1 MPNIFI
7 NCGIVY
13 YLVLFLVNRM
23 PSTIIVG
30 GTWGDEG
37 KGKVVAYLAQKDNYD
52 IITRAGVGPNA
63 GHSIYVDGQKLGLRQ
78 LPCGYVNPSSRVLI
92 GAGVLINPDVLFDE
106 IKRTGL
112 EEYRLGVD
120 KRCAIIEKKHLEMDA
135 CGELKGK
142 IGTTGTGCG
151 PANADRALRKAK
163 LAKDIPPLSRFLTDV
178 PREVNE
184 ALDKKKKV
192 CVEGTQGFLLSLYY
206 GYEYPYVTSK
216 DTGASSFASDVG
228 LGPKRV
234 DDVILVF
241 KSYIS
246 RVGEGPFPTQMPKE
260 EMDKLGLAEFGTVTG
275 RQRKMG
281 HLDWDLMKYSVMVN
295 APTQIAL
302 TCLDYRDRSIAG
314 ATDYNKLSKKAKE
327 FIAEMEKNLGV
338 PVTLVSTGKNT
349 GDIIDLREEK
359 L

>member
-1 MPNIFI
+1 
-7 NCGIVY
+7 
-13 YLVLFLVNRM
+13 M

-37 KGKVVAYLAQKDNYD
+37 KGKVVAYLSQKDNYE

-63 GHSIYVDGQKLGLRQ
+63 GHSIYVNGAKLGLRQ
-78 LPCGYVNPSSRVLI
+78 LPCGYINPTSRVLI
-92 GAGVLINPDVLFDE
+92 GAGVLINPDVFFDE
-106 IKRTGL
+106 IKKTGID
-112 EEYRLGVD
+112 ESRIGVD
-120 KRCAIIEKKHLEMDA
+120 KRCAIIDKKHLVTDCSA
-135 CGELKGK
+135 ELKGK

-151 PANADRALRKAK
+151 PANADRALRKIK
-163 LAKDIPPLSRFLTDV
+163 IAKDIPALSKFLTDV
-178 PREVNE
+178 PIEVNE

-216 DTGASSFASDVG
+216 DTGASAFASDVG
-228 LGPKRV
+228 IGPKRV
-234 DDVILVF
+234 DDVVIVF

-246 RVGEGPFPTQMPKE
+246 RVGEGPFPSQMPLE
-260 EMDKLGLAEFGTVTG
+260 EAKKLGIEEFGTVTG
-275 RQRKMG
+275 RPRKMG
-281 HLDWDLMKYSVMVN
+281 HLDWNLMKYSVMIN

-314 ATDYNKLSKKAKE
+314 ATEYNKLTKKTKD
-327 FIAEMEKNLGV
+327 FITEVEKNLGV
-338 PVTLVSTGKNT
+338 PVTLISTGKNT
-349 GDIIDLREEK
+349 EDIIDLRDEK

>member
-1 MPNIFI
+1 
-7 NCGIVY
+7 
-13 YLVLFLVNRM
+13 M

-37 KGKVVAYLAQKDNYD
+37 KGKVVAYLAQKDDYD

-63 GHSIYVDGQKLGLRQ
+63 GHSIYVNGEKLGLRQ
-78 LPCGYVNPSSRVLI
+78 LPCGYVNPRSRVLI
-92 GAGVLINPDVLFDE
+92 GAGVLINPDVFFDE
-106 IKRTGL
+106 IKKTGI
-112 EEYRLGVD
+112 EESRVGVD
-120 KRCAIIEKKHLEMDA
+120 KRCAIIEKKHLETDSSA
-135 CGELKGK
+135 ELKGK

-151 PANADRALRKAK
+151 PANADRALRKIK
-163 LAKDIPPLSRFLTDV
+163 IAKDIPALSKFLTDV
-178 PREVNE
+178 PKEVNE
-184 ALDKKKKV
+184 ALDRKKKV
-192 CVEGTQGFLLSLYY
+192 LVEGTQGFLLSLYY

-216 DTGASSFASDVG
+216 DTGASAFASDVG

-234 DDVILVF
+234 DEVIMVF

-246 RVGEGPFPTQMPKE
+246 RVGEGPFPSQMSKE

-275 RQRKMG
+275 RPRKMG
-281 HLDWDLMKYSVMVN
+281 HLDWGLMKYAVMIN

-314 ATDYNKLSKKAKE
+314 ATDYNKLTKKTKD
-327 FIAEMEKNLGV
+327 FITDMEKNLGV
-338 PVTLVSTGKNT
+338 PVTLVSTGKET
-349 GDIIDLREEK
+349 QSIIDLREEK